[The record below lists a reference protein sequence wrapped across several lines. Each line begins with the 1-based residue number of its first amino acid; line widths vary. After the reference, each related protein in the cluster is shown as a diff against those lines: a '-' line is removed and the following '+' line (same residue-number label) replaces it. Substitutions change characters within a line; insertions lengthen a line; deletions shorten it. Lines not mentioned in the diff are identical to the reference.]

1 MGDDD
6 EKGRQ
11 PLDVLHGHLDDR
23 VIVNLRGR
31 REYRGTL
38 HGYDHP
44 HLNIVLKD
52 AEEVANV
59 GTDDEEVTKQ
69 ELVVIRG
76 DSIVYV
82 SP

>member
-1 MGDDD
+1 MADD
-6 EKGRQ
+6 EEQDNR
-11 PLDVLHGHLDDR
+11 PLDVLHASLDDR

-52 AEEVANV
+52 AEEVLNV
-59 GTDDEEVTKQ
+59 NTDEEVVNEQ
-69 ELVVIRG
+69 EVVVIRG

>member
-1 MGDDD
+1 MSS
-6 EKGRQ
+6 KR
-11 PLDVLHGHLDDR
+11 PLDVLHASLDQR
-23 VIVNLRGR
+23 VIVHLRGR

-44 HLNIVLKD
+44 HLNIVLKN
-52 AEEVANV
+52 AEEVLNS
-59 GTDDEEVTKQ
+59 GTENEQISKR

>member
-1 MGDDD
+1 MNDD
-6 EKGRQ
+6 EQDNR
-11 PLDVLHGHLDDR
+11 PLDVLHAALDER
-23 VIVNLRGR
+23 VIVHLRGR

-44 HLNIVLKD
+44 HLNIVLQD
-52 AEEVANV
+52 AEEVLNA
-59 GTDDEEVTKQ
+59 GTDDEEVNEQ

>member
-1 MGDDD
+1 MGED
-6 EKGRQ
+6 ENGKR
-11 PLDVLHGHLDDR
+11 PLDVLHGSLDDR
-23 VIVNLRGR
+23 VIVHLRGR

-44 HLNIVLKD
+44 HLNIVLKN
-52 AEEVANV
+52 AEEVLNA
-59 GTDDEEVTKQ
+59 GTDDEETTKQ

>member
-1 MGDDD
+1 MSEDQD
-6 EKGRQ
+6 KR
-11 PLDVLHGHLDDR
+11 PLDILHAALDER
-23 VIVNLRGR
+23 VIVHLRGR

-44 HLNIVLKD
+44 HLNIALKN
-52 AEEVANV
+52 AEEVVNA
-59 GTDDEEVTKQ
+59 GSDDETVTKRD
-69 ELVVIRG
+69 LVVIRG